1 MSVWV
6 KICGNTS
13 LGDALVAAEA
23 GADALGFVFAP
34 SPRRVTVEQVAAI
47 AAGLPGGVERIGVFV
62 AAGRDEIARAI
73 GVGGLTGVQLHGGGS
88 ADQIGALRAEFG
100 PALRILQV
108 VHFKDDAVD
117 GVVKIAANGNV
128 DGILVDSR
136 TATAVGGT
144 GIAFD
149 WDEASRT
156 VFEAAREHGIR
167 MVLAGGLKP
176 ENVAEAIGKLG
187 PWGVDVV
194 SGVESAPGR
203 KDASRVRAFVA
214 NARRAV
220 RSETGD

>member
-62 AAGRDEIARAI
+62 DAGKDEIARAI
-73 GVGGLTGVQLHGGGS
+73 AAGGLTGVQLHGGGS
-88 ADQIGALRAEFG
+88 AGLIAALRAEFG
-100 PALRILQV
+100 PGLRILQV
-108 VHFKDDAVD
+108 VHFNADAVE
-117 GVVKIAANGNV
+117 GVAKIAADGQV

-187 PWGVDVV
+187 PWGVDVA